1 MSESSI
7 SDQRITLTPDL
18 LWDIGFRSL
27 TQAQVNDALDEMY
40 ETLELRVGMRFAE
53 RMDDNQLASFE
64 RIIDGRNE
72 QRALDWLQKNFPH
85 YQDVVR
91 DEFEH
96 LVRTLRRAADLRKT
110 LDTEDLDR
118 TSSTISDLKASTEP

>member
-1 MSESSI
+1 
-7 SDQRITLTPDL
+7 
-18 LWDIGFRSL
+18 
-27 TQAQVNDALDEMY
+27 MY